1 MGYMMRKLTGEEFA
15 RYVQILHWAEKKDL
29 LYAAV
34 AAICIGVGARI
45 GEVLRLR
52 LRDIVNPDG
61 TAKDEIVRCVEKK
74 RRIDF
79 LRCAF
84 PVEIFGEIIERHAA
98 RQILTHGL
106 FFEDYAFCRR
116 KSGRPVT
123 YLSAW
128 LHNRAFLKAA
138 GVPVSGVA
146 FHGLRKTFLTEYFLQ
161 IYKKTNDM
169 FLAISAT
176 QKVAGHEDFG
186 TTARYISTAIAPSTQ
201 EVQQGIWEKIKEN
214 LERY

>member
-15 RYVQILHWAEKKDL
+15 KYVQILQLAEKKDL

-34 AAICIGVGARI
+34 AAICIGIGARI

-61 TAKDEIVRCVEKK
+61 TAKSEIVRSVEKK

-84 PVEIFGEIIERHAA
+84 PVDFFGEIIEKHAA
-98 RQILTHGL
+98 QQVLICGTDPD
-106 FFEDYAFCRR
+106 DYAFCRR
-116 KSGRPVT
+116 KNGRPVK
-123 YLSAW
+123 YWSAW
-128 LHNRAFLKAA
+128 MHNREFLKSA

-161 IYKKTNDM
+161 VYKKTNDM
-169 FLAISAT
+169 FLALSAT

-201 EVQQGIWEKIKEN
+201 EVQQGIWKKIKEN
-214 LERY
+214 LESY